1 MVRAQ
6 NWLALVEAKKV
17 YLVQAPWVRSFL
29 EEVEVFPDGDHDD
42 QVDSVSILYEL
53 LFLSARILV
62 G

>member
-1 MVRAQ
+1 M
-6 NWLALVEAKKV
+6 